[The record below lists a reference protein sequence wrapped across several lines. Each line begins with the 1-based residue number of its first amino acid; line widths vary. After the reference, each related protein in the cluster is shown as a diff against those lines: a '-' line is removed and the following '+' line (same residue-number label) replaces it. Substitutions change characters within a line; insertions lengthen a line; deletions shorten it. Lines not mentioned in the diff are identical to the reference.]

1 MPSLSFFNTLHAW
14 PMASLQSFHNISNSS
29 CDGVWQGIHSSTK
42 NNFRSCSCLSD
53 NTLYYNTFYSAMNH
67 YGISTKLSFDRWTA
81 SLEILEKVKNLEY
94 FSTTSTGFNNY
105 ASLICGKGSAS
116 SSAAKVD
123 HLMCLMN

>member
-1 MPSLSFFNTLHAW
+1 MSSLSFFNTLHSW
-14 PMASLQSFHNISNSS
+14 PMASLQSFHNISNSF

-42 NNFRSCSCLSD
+42 NDFRSCNCLSG
-53 NTLYYNTFYSAMNH
+53 NALYYQYSAMNH
-67 YGISTKLSFDRWTA
+67 NEISKKLSFDGWTA

-105 ASLICGKGSAS
+105 ASLICGKGSVS